1 MRGVIILFMVLAMAG
16 IGVHGCASYVG
27 GSTAGATASERVI
40 DAEPGEIVEAMNRSL
55 RADGMEV
62 VSRSDSGDHYR
73 LALSADEMRRH
84 PKFARLAEQG
94 GLTFNARV
102 SRSEIEFTAD
112 FESGLVAG
120 FTMHL
125 SPAPDGRGTL
135 ARVEPLIRDGG
146 RENDPRLMAALRS
159 NWSRFGENALDT
171 IAEAAESDTLQPV
184 L

>member
-1 MRGVIILFMVLAMAG
+1 MRAVIVLFMVLAMAG
-16 IGVHGCASYVG
+16 IGMHGCASYVG
-27 GSTAGATASERVI
+27 GSAGTGSVERVI

-73 LALSADEMRRH
+73 QSMSAAEMRSH
-84 PKFARLAEQG
+84 PKFARLADQG

-102 SRSEIEFTAD
+102 SRSEMVFTAD
-112 FESGLVAG
+112 FDSGLVAG

-146 RENDPRLMAALRS
+146 RENDPAVIASLRR
-159 NWSRFGENALDT
+159 NWSRYGENALDT
-171 IAEAAESDTLQPV
+171 VAEAAESDSPTPV